1 MSKPVKNPTKAKV
14 KAARPRAKSPSQSR
28 PASRQATARQAAS
41 SQTMALAREGTSHCT
56 GFNLRK
62 AARAVS
68 QYYDSVMRQSGLKGT
83 QFSLL
88 ASLAAL
94 GPAPMGRLAE
104 HMVMDRTTLSRNL
117 KPLVGQGLIA
127 VEPGEDRRARVLVL
141 TADGIEAL
149 GKALPYWREAHAGM
163 TRRMGKDGRDRLL
176 ASLADAVEAARPG

>member
-1 MSKPVKNPTKAKV
+1 MSKTTKKPVKA
-14 KAARPRAKSPSQSR
+14 KAARPRARSGAKN
-28 PASRQATARQAAS
+28 QAAARQA
-41 SQTMALAREGTSHCT
+41 MALAREGTSHCT

-88 ASLAAL
+88 ASLAGL
-94 GPAPMGRLAE
+94 GPAPIGRLAE

-127 VEPGEDRRARVLVL
+127 VEQGEDRRARVLVL
-141 TADGIEAL
+141 TDDGLITL
-149 GKALPYWREAHAGM
+149 RRALPYWREAHAGM
-163 TRRMGKDGRDRLL
+163 TRRMGKAGRDRLL
-176 ASLADAVEAARPG
+176 KSLADAIEAARPG

>member
-1 MSKPVKNPTKAKV
+1 MSKILKKPVKAKAV
-14 KAARPRAKSPSQSR
+14 QPRANSR
-28 PASRQATARQAAS
+28 AKNQAPAQQARAQQA
-41 SQTMALAREGTSHCT
+41 MALAREGTSQCT

-88 ASLAAL
+88 ASLAGL
-94 GPAPMGRLAE
+94 GPVPINRFAQ

-127 VEPGEDRRARVLVL
+127 VEQGEDRRARVVAL
-141 TADGIEAL
+141 TEDGIETL
-149 GKALPYWREAHAGM
+149 RRALPFWREAHTGM
-163 TRRMGKDGRDRLL
+163 TSRMGKAGRDRLL
-176 ASLADAVEAARPG
+176 RGLADAIDAARPG